1 MDSHKEDS
9 RMDSHQ
15 SQLVVAGLD
24 VSKAK
29 LDVAVGRHTL
39 FSVPNSREG
48 LEQLIPELKRL
59 KVTLVV
65 LEATGG
71 LEILCVAMLAAAG
84 LPVAVVNPRQ
94 VRDFARAKGYLAK
107 TDRIDAKVLVEFGE
121 AIKPEPRPLPDK
133 MTRELDALL
142 DRRRQLLGMRTMELN
157 RLSSTAAARVRRD
170 LDAHLKWLDQHIA
183 ELDKQ
188 LEDRI
193 RSSPIW
199 RAKEQ
204 LLRSIPGIGPVV
216 SRTLL
221 AAVPELGHL
230 DRRQV
235 AALVGLAPIADDSG
249 QRQGIRR
256 IQGGRS
262 VVRRV
267 LYMAALT
274 ARQHN
279 PVLRVF
285 AERLKQAGKRPK
297 VILTAVAR
305 KLLVIANAILR
316 SGRPWN
322 PEFAAVGS

>member
-1 MDSHKEDS
+1 MESHKEDS
-9 RMDSHQ
+9 RMESHQ
-15 SQLVVAGLD
+15 SELVVAGID

-29 LDVAVGRHTL
+29 LDVAVGSHTL
-39 FSVPNSREG
+39 FSVPNTREG

-71 LEILCVAMLAAAG
+71 LETLCVAMLAAAG
-84 LPVAVVNPRQ
+84 LAPAVVNPRQ
-94 VRDFARAKGYLAK
+94 VRHFALAKGRFAK
-107 TDRIDAKVLVEFGE
+107 TDKIDARVLVEFGE
-121 AIKPEPRPLPDK
+121 AMRPEPRPLPDE

-142 DRRRQLLGMRTMELN
+142 DRRRQLLGMRTMEMN
-157 RLSSTAAARVRRD
+157 RLSGTAAARVRRD
-170 LDAHLKWLDQHIA
+170 LEAHVKWLDKHIA
-183 ELDKQ
+183 ELEKQ

-199 RAKEQ
+199 REKEQ

-221 AAVPELGHL
+221 ATLPELGHL

-235 AALVGLAPIADDSG
+235 AALVGLAPMADDSG
-249 QRQGIRR
+249 QRQGVRR

-262 VVRRV
+262 LVRNM

-274 ARQHN
+274 ARNHN
-279 PVLRVF
+279 PVLREF

-305 KLLVIANAILR
+305 KLLIIANAILR

-322 PEFAAVGS
+322 PQFAAVGS

>member
-1 MDSHKEDS
+1 ME
-9 RMDSHQ
+9 SHQ
-15 SQLVVAGLD
+15 SDFVVAGID

-39 FSVPNSREG
+39 VSVPNSREG
-48 LEQLIPELKRL
+48 LEQLILELKRL

-84 LPVAVVNPRQ
+84 LAPAVVNPRQ
-94 VRDFARAKGYLAK
+94 VRHFALAKGRLAK
-107 TDRIDAKVLVEFGE
+107 TDKIDARVLVEFGE
-121 AIKPEPRPLPDK
+121 AMRPEPRPLPDE
-133 MTRELDALL
+133 MTREIDALL
-142 DRRRQLLGMRTMELN
+142 DRRRQLLGIRTMEVN
-157 RLSSTAAARVRRD
+157 RLSSTVPARVRRD
-170 LDAHLKWLDQHIA
+170 LEAHVKWLDKHIA
-183 ELDKQ
+183 ELEKQ

-199 RAKEQ
+199 REKEQ
-204 LLRSIPGIGPVV
+204 LLRSIPGIGPVA

-221 AAVPELGHL
+221 AALPELGHL

-235 AALVGLAPIADDSG
+235 AALVGLAPMADDSG
-249 QRQGIRR
+249 QRKGVRR

-262 VVRRV
+262 SVRNV

-274 ARQHN
+274 ARNHN
-279 PVLRVF
+279 PMLREF
-285 AERLKQAGKRPK
+285 AERLAKAGKRPK